1 MIFRAIFWVGLVA
14 ILMPH
19 EPDLGFGRPVAIDSD
34 VTGQVAD
41 WTKANVQPNL
51 AHPSKLCRYN
61 PEACAKSLTLLDGF
75 KSAAVR
81 SLADVKADIEQNG
94 RAHQSAGS

>member
-1 MIFRAIFWVGLVA
+1 MLLRAVFWIGL
-14 ILMPH
+14 ISLMMPH

-41 WTKANVQPNL
+41 WTKENVQPNL

-61 PEACAKSLTLLDGF
+61 PEACSKSLTLLDNL

-94 RAHQSAGS
+94 GARQNTGG